1 MGLFLF
7 LILHPIPNHSFLYSH
22 MTVKTQYAQT
32 QTVVC
37 LKFKASHKKK
47 NKMSFSSKQ
56 ELYHLIAQ
64 QGRSEY
70 IGRQWSCCEA

>member
-22 MTVKTQYAQT
+22 MTVKIQYAQT

-47 NKMSFSSKQ
+47 IKCLFQVNRSYIISLPNKVDLST
-56 ELYHLIAQ
+56 
-64 QGRSEY
+64 
-70 IGRQWSCCEA
+70 